1 MHLTSPLTGVRAPVG
16 VDTRRASIARVYD
29 YSLGGKDN
37 YDVDRSAFEQ
47 ILQAA
52 PRQRDVSKMNRRW
65 LHRVTRYLAGT
76 VGIDQFL
83 DIGAGLPTVGNTHEI
98 AQSQNPEATVVYVDN
113 DPVCNAH
120 GRVLLETNDYVRFVS
135 ANLTDPE
142 ALLGNPDVQAR
153 IDFGRPVGLIL
164 CGILHH
170 VDDGLEPAAIMG
182 RYIDALPS
190 GSHVAITHFW
200 NPNDGSD
207 RADLAVRLQR
217 QFVEMGLG
225 SGWYRTREQINSYFG
240 GLELIEPGL
249 VELEDWW
256 PMGPPVRGRF
266 PEERLMLGGVAVKRS
281 TADHRASEDL
291 MSALGNCTGGRRQVF
306 LSSARIGGLSY
317 ES

>member
-47 ILQAA
+47 ILQVA

-98 AQSQNPEATVVYVDN
+98 AQSQNPEATVVYVYN

-120 GRVLLETNDYVRFVS
+120 GRVLLETNDYVRFVF
-135 ANLTDPE
+135 ADLTDPE
-142 ALLGNPDVQAR
+142 ALLANPDVQAR

-170 VDDGLEPAAIMG
+170 ADDALEPAAIMG

-190 GSHVAITHFW
+190 GSYVAITHFW

-249 VELEDWW
+249 VELDDWW
-256 PMGPPVRGRF
+256 PMGPPVRERF

-281 TADHRASEDL
+281 LADHCASENL
-291 MSALGNCTGGRRQVF
+291 MSALGDRTGGRRQVF
-306 LSSARIGGLSY
+306 LRSARIGG
-317 ES
+317 